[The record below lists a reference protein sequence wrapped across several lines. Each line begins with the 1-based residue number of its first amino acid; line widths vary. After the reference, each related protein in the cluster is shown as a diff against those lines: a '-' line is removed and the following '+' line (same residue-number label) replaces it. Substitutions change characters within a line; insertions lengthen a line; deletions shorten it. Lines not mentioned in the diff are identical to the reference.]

1 MYILISGINNDLG
14 GFTRFKPVLLANV
27 WSGLAEVSD
36 EEAEKLLKYPCVK
49 EITPEVAEYVKKK
62 VNGEDIAYRSFKTHR
77 QEATQNPHAVYAEKK
92 PQVAE
97 VKEDPKELLSVEEVE
112 VDRPLDDVEVKPKA
126 KPRAKKGKK

>member
-1 MYILISGINNDLG
+1 MRKGNNSG
-14 GFTRFKPVLLANV
+14 R
-27 WSGLAEVSD
+27 SGVRE
-36 EEAEKLLKYPCVK
+36 
-49 EITPEVAEYVKKK
+49 KK